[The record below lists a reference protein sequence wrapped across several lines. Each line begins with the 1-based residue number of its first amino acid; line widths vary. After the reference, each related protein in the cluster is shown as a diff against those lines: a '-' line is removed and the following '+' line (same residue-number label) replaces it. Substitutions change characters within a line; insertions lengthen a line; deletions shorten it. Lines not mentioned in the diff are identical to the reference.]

1 MNRVFFFY
9 IFDFQ
14 LFSPFVGH
22 IFSFFNLLFFFFCDK
37 YLRFFDFNLRKC
49 RHFMFDV
56 MDKNFKRNYYSFNTE
71 YIIYNLFNQQYR
83 TSPSLFYLEMI
94 PLYEILNDYFF
105 ISSNL

>member
-1 MNRVFFFY
+1 
-9 IFDFQ
+9 
-14 LFSPFVGH
+14 
-22 IFSFFNLLFFFFCDK
+22 
-37 YLRFFDFNLRKC
+37 
-49 RHFMFDV
+49 MFDV

-105 ISSNL
+105 YIFEFITLKLIIINIISFIGQTIQF